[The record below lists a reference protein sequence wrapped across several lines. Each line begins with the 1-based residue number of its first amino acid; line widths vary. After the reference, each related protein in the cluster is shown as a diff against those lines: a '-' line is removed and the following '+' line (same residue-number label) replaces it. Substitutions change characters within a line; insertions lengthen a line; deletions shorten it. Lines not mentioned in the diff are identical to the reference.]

1 HLGKGPLM
9 PQRRGR
15 AATRLFFLGLLATAA
30 LTLGMSGV
38 AFAGTTSEPSA
49 NNVVFDGAPG
59 EANDVFFYYDT
70 NGGNFVDVTDGNA
83 TNNVGAGCQAPPGGY
98 PANTVRCPVT

>member
-1 HLGKGPLM
+1 MPRSRGPVTAR
-9 PQRRGR
+9 P
-15 AATRLFFLGLLATAA
+15 FFLGLLATAA

-49 NNVVFDGAPG
+49 DNVVFDGAPG

-70 NGGNFVDVTDGNA
+70 SAGGPYVDVTDRNA
-83 TNNVGAGCQAPPGGY
+83 TNNAGTGCTAVGSPY
-98 PANTVRCPVT
+98 PANTVQC